1 MKKGI
6 AGLLSLAL
14 LLSLGVSLYAAEG
27 KWSGWITDA
36 KCGAKGANAEHKAC
50 ALKCAQ
56 AGQKLVLYNKE
67 DQKLYPLDNQAMA
80 KEHLGHEVTVTGTA
94 DDDGNIKVSNIEMAE
109 K

>member
-27 KWSGWITDA
+27 KWTGWITDE
-36 KCGAKGANAEHKAC
+36 KCGAKGANASHKEC
-50 ALKCAQ
+50 ALKCMKGGA
-56 AGQKLVLYNKE
+56 KLVLFNSE
-67 DQKLYPLDNQAMA
+67 DKKLYPLDNQAMA
-80 KEHLGHEVTVTGTA
+80 KEHVGHEVTVTGTA
-94 DDDGNIKVSNIEMAE
+94 DDQGNIKVSNIEMAS